1 MTSSPSEVPW
11 GSPGQI
17 SATVLLCDYAQVWQ
31 GKLFVS
37 GAGINLL
44 GASDPNPPYG
54 VGVHVAVIVT
64 VPWTAHNQQHTLK
77 VSLVDPDGQLVP
89 MEGLMLPPGAP
100 ESDRGRLIAT
110 FTAGRG
116 PHMQAGDESLMP
128 IALPLQARVPSLD
141 SYNVVADIDGS
152 EVGRA
157 VFRVTTMQALSGQG

>member
-1 MTSSPSEVPW
+1 M
-11 GSPGQI
+11 
-17 SATVLLCDYAQVWQ
+17 
-31 GKLFVS
+31 
-37 GAGINLL
+37 
-44 GASDPNPPYG
+44 
-54 VGVHVAVIVT
+54 HVAVIVT
-64 VPWTAHNQQHTLK
+64 VPWTAHNEQHVLK

-141 SYNVVADIDGS
+141 AYNVVAEIDGS
-152 EVGRA
+152 RGRPRGVPGDEHA
-157 VFRVTTMQALSGQG
+157 GAGRPGRRADR